1 MLLLSFSLTLTAGS
15 LQSRDNIMA
24 EKIWDTYTITEP
36 GIYAELPI
44 EKYHSHVCVGPSIS
58 SSGLRAIANGS
69 PAEYWATSY
78 LNPEAEPRE
87 DKDHFRLGQAAH
99 TLFLGEGKFDEQF
112 SVKPATYVDPKT
124 GAEKKWNGNANVCK
138 EWIAEQ
144 EQSGKRLLST
154 EQMHDLKGMAGM
166 LPWQANCP
174 NSGLRNSGMVQSGI
188 LDGAIERS
196 LIWKDPETHIWLK
209 ARPDL
214 VDLNDAYPVDLK
226 TTREARK
233 VENSIADL
241 GYNMQAAL
249 VAEGLREVC
258 DLDCRGFAFVF
269 VQTSAPYTV
278 EVVELSEEDLELARR
293 ELRRSIRLFA
303 DCLNKN
309 EWPAGTGEPRTWITP
324 QWYSSKLENL
334 EAANDLPILENVA

>member
-1 MLLLSFSLTLTAGS
+1 
-15 LQSRDNIMA
+15 MA
-24 EKIWDTYTITEP
+24 EKIWDTFTITEQ
-36 GIYAELPI
+36 GLYAELPI
-44 EKYHSHVCVGPSIS
+44 EKYHSHICVGPSIS

-78 LNPEAEPRE
+78 LNPEAEHRE

-144 EQSGKRLLST
+144 EQSGKRLLSA
-154 EQMHDLKGMAGM
+154 EQMHTLKGMAGM

-174 NSGLRNSGMVQSGI
+174 NSGLRNSGIVSSGI
-188 LDGAIERS
+188 LDGLIERS
-196 LIWKDPETHIWLK
+196 LIWQDSETGVWLK

-214 VDLNDAYPVDLK
+214 VNLSDAFPVDLK

-233 VENSIADL
+233 VQNSIADL

-258 DLDCRGFAFVF
+258 QLECSGFAFVF
-269 VQTSAPYTV
+269 VETKAPYAV
-278 EVVELSEEDLELARR
+278 EVVELGVEDIELARR
-293 ELRRSIRLFA
+293 ELRRAVRIFA
-303 DCLNKN
+303 ECLTKN
-309 EWPAGTGEPRTWITP
+309 EWPANAGEPVTWAAP

-334 EAANDLPILENVA
+334 EAANDLPMLEDVA